1 MAITGIDQLGQSLLA
16 QKDSINRQNRRE
28 AKKAARTEQKM
39 ALFNGILKFADGA
52 IQDKHK
58 KFFETE
64 HSRTVSRLLK
74 DQQKMLTQRKAYDDE
89 LSTSNKSKMGYEI
102 DLVEAELDDDAL
114 GGYVDGWLDF
124 TPKRKRQITHGTG
137 VAYDPKKD
145 NGRKAGLYKVV
156 AYNRVAA
163 RDAWGEQLKDLDP
176 HTANQQWKEV
186 NPYSK
191 NLLSGALN
199 VLKRTFSGDPA
210 ANNEALRSDLLDEI
224 KADTDKYARF
234 REIRTAGFDL
244 DGAIAKLNGEIVLTE
259 ADRRG
264 KLKDSVLKTPPGRM
278 VTSTDPVTLPDG
290 RVVSRESETWEQEA
304 PYILNTWVNTSGD
317 VSSLRAPLNSESIN
331 PKTKKPFTQKEVQAS
346 KDSRTSYPPTKD
358 IVTESVDWYTGAN
371 ISTTTEVHYNEQ
383 GGVASVVTK
392 AVDPIGMALSK
403 NVTIAALRPEVIEAT
418 MRDFNLQYTK
428 IASLGEYAVEGKA
441 PSDIVDQSAAFTLGS
456 DAEKLKAATNIYAG
470 SIAVIASKIDDITE
484 GQLGFNKSDTNLI
497 AMQLMFI
504 DKFSEEG
511 LRLHKGK
518 KQLNGLSATTTE
530 VDISKLTL
538 AIDLLRANGSFASFK
553 DGEII
558 SDQNLFD
565 KIESSGLFDAEESL
579 AGNGKDEDGQRFYS
593 TEEVKVIKQIRQRI
607 NELDS
612 GSSDRR
618 SLLNT
623 MLLDNQNEDLVN
635 FNVNYSVFDLM
646 TGEKF
651 EADPNTGRL
660 RLTPPAPQE
669 TFDPPEKTQ
678 SNGTVDPL
686 TETFTESTRRLFET
700 PSFVGSD
707 DALESLTTSAKAAGS
722 LLDAA
727 STKVTDVTSMM
738 QANSMVYDSEGKD
751 LTDLPRQVLEKV
763 LAAGPRNE
771 KWKKRIERALA
782 RKSLNS
788 RKDSLLSNPEPTELK
803 LPDTESTVEDK
814 IEFFAKI
821 LGDQPNEVEFM
832 KEVVWQ
838 ESKNGTA
845 AGTYELDSK
854 GEGSYGVAQ
863 VDRSGFDQIQGKI
876 TDPESRYF
884 KVAET
889 LKEVSGLD
897 LSTVKYEDLN
907 DDLLSVIYGR
917 LYLAQITNEPI
928 PNTVEERAE
937 YWKKYYNTSAGKG
950 TVKGYLINME
960 ERNSKPE
967 D

>member
-1 MAITGIDQLGQSLLA
+1 MAITVMDKLGQSLLG
-16 QKDSINRQNRRE
+16 QKESAYRQNRRDV
-28 AKKAARTEQKM
+28 KKAARTEQKM
-39 ALFNGILKFADGA
+39 AIFNGMLKFADGA
-52 IQDKHK
+52 MQDKHK

-64 HSRTVSRLLK
+64 HSRTVARLLK
-74 DQQKMLTQRKAYDDE
+74 DQQKMLTQRKSYEDE
-89 LSTSNKSKMGYEI
+89 VTTSNKSKMGYELG
-102 DLVEAELDDDAL
+102 LVETELDDDAL
-114 GGYVDGWLDF
+114 GKYVDGWLDF

-137 VAYDPKKD
+137 VAYDPKKN

-156 AYNRVAA
+156 AHERVAA
-163 RDAWGEQLKDLDP
+163 RDAWGEQLKGLDP

-244 DGAIAKLNGEIVLTE
+244 DGAIAKLNGEIVITE

-264 KLKDSVLKTPPGRM
+264 TLKDSVLKTPPGRM

-290 RVVSRESETWEQEA
+290 RVVSRESKTWVQEA
-304 PYILNTWVNTSGD
+304 PYILNTWLNSSGD

-331 PKTKKPFTQKEVQAS
+331 PETKKPFTKKEVQAS
-346 KDSRTSYPPTKD
+346 QDSRTSYPPTKD
-358 IVTESVDWYTGAN
+358 IVTESTDWYTGA
-371 ISTTTEVHYNEQ
+371 ITSTTTDVHYNEQ
-383 GGVASVVTK
+383 GEVSSVVTK
-392 AVDPIGMALSK
+392 AVDKAGMALSK

-441 PSDIVDQSAAFTLGS
+441 PSDIVDQFAAFTLGS
-456 DAEKLKAATNIYAG
+456 DAEKLKAATNNYAG

-538 AIDLLRANGSFASFK
+538 AIDLLRANGSFASFA
-553 DGEII
+553 DGETI
-558 SDQNLFD
+558 SDKNLFD
-565 KIESSGLFDAEESL
+565 RIESSGLFDAEESL
-579 AGNGKDEDGQRFYS
+579 AGNGKDEDRQRFYS
-593 TEEVKVIKQIRQRI
+593 TEEVTVIKQIRQRI

-612 GSSDRR
+612 GSDNRR

-651 EADPNTGRL
+651 EKDPDNIGRL
-660 RLTPPAPQE
+660 RLTPAKPTIARPQE
-669 TFDPPEKTQ
+669 GELNKFGQ
-678 SNGTVDPL
+678 SGGVDPAL
-686 TETFTESTRRLFET
+686 QSLIT
-700 PSFVGSD
+700 PIKEGTKV
-707 DALESLTTSAKAAGS
+707 AGS

-727 STKVTDVTSMM
+727 STEVTDVTSMM

-751 LTDLPRQVLEKV
+751 LADLPRQVLEKV

-771 KWKKRIERALA
+771 KWKSRIERALA
-782 RKSLNS
+782 RQSLNS

-814 IEFFAKI
+814 IEFFAEI

-832 KEVVWQ
+832 KELVWQ

-889 LKEVSGLD
+889 LKEVAGLD

-917 LYLAQITNEPI
+917 LYLAQITNDPI
-928 PNTVEERAE
+928 PDTVEGRAE